1 MFLKIF
7 LAAITVCSL
16 LGCLGA
22 NRRDNKRIAAVVAI
36 VALILFTVATLAESS
51 IKAKEA
57 QAAAVKKEATITG
70 KGDAWGTIT
79 IKDDT
84 GETREYYWKCH
95 SLRLLQFHFQNYY
108 LQAAEVFR
116 RLLFCLAAFSH
127 APSRLVLP
135 CRRFFSL
142 KKLLK
147 NLLTFHTLYS
157 WRNRCYFFTVCSISY

>member
-22 NRRDNKRIAAVVAI
+22 NRRDNKRIAAV

-84 GETREYYWKCH
+84 GETREYYWK
-95 SLRLLQFHFQNYY
+95 
-108 LQAAEVFR
+108 E
-116 RLLFCLAAFSH
+116 
-127 APSRLVLP
+127 
-135 CRRFFSL
+135 
-142 KKLLK
+142 KEKE
-147 NLLTFHTLYS
+147 
-157 WRNRCYFFTVCSISY
+157 

>member
-57 QAAAVKKEATITG
+57 QAAAVQKSAEITG
-70 KGDAWGTIT
+70 NGDAWGTIT
-79 IKDDT
+79 IKSG
-84 GETREYYWKCH
+84 GETKEYYWK
-95 SLRLLQFHFQNYY
+95 
-108 LQAAEVFR
+108 E
-116 RLLFCLAAFSH
+116 
-127 APSRLVLP
+127 
-135 CRRFFSL
+135 
-142 KKLLK
+142 KEKE
-147 NLLTFHTLYS
+147 
-157 WRNRCYFFTVCSISY
+157 

>member
-16 LGCLGA
+16 LGCQGA
-22 NRRDNKRIAAVVAI
+22 NRRDNKRLAAVVAV

-84 GETREYYWKCH
+84 GETREYYWK
-95 SLRLLQFHFQNYY
+95 
-108 LQAAEVFR
+108 E
-116 RLLFCLAAFSH
+116 
-127 APSRLVLP
+127 
-135 CRRFFSL
+135 
-142 KKLLK
+142 KEKE
-147 NLLTFHTLYS
+147 
-157 WRNRCYFFTVCSISY
+157 

>member
-16 LGCLGA
+16 LGCLG
-22 NRRDNKRIAAVVAI
+22 AI

-84 GETREYYWKCH
+84 GETREYYWK
-95 SLRLLQFHFQNYY
+95 
-108 LQAAEVFR
+108 E
-116 RLLFCLAAFSH
+116 
-127 APSRLVLP
+127 
-135 CRRFFSL
+135 
-142 KKLLK
+142 KEKE
-147 NLLTFHTLYS
+147 
-157 WRNRCYFFTVCSISY
+157 

>member
-57 QAAAVKKEATITG
+57 QAAAVKKKRRLPGRATHGERLPLRTTPEKPGNITG
-70 KGDAWGTIT
+70 K
-79 IKDDT
+79 
-84 GETREYYWKCH
+84 
-95 SLRLLQFHFQNYY
+95 
-108 LQAAEVFR
+108 R
-116 RLLFCLAAFSH
+116 RKR
-127 APSRLVLP
+127 SR
-135 CRRFFSL
+135 RA
-142 KKLLK
+142 
-147 NLLTFHTLYS
+147 
-157 WRNRCYFFTVCSISY
+157 

>member
-22 NRRDNKRIAAVVAI
+22 NRRDNKRLAAVVAV

-70 KGDAWGTIT
+70 KGERLPLRTTPEKPGNIT
-79 IKDDT
+79 GK
-84 GETREYYWKCH
+84 
-95 SLRLLQFHFQNYY
+95 
-108 LQAAEVFR
+108 R
-116 RLLFCLAAFSH
+116 RKR
-127 APSRLVLP
+127 SR
-135 CRRFFSL
+135 RA
-142 KKLLK
+142 
-147 NLLTFHTLYS
+147 
-157 WRNRCYFFTVCSISY
+157 

>member
-22 NRRDNKRIAAVVAI
+22 NRRDNKRLAAVVAI

-57 QAAAVKKEATITG
+57 QAAAVVKKEATITG

-84 GETREYYWKCH
+84 GEAREYYWK
-95 SLRLLQFHFQNYY
+95 
-108 LQAAEVFR
+108 E
-116 RLLFCLAAFSH
+116 
-127 APSRLVLP
+127 
-135 CRRFFSL
+135 
-142 KKLLK
+142 KEKE
-147 NLLTFHTLYS
+147 
-157 WRNRCYFFTVCSISY
+157 

>member
-57 QAAAVKKEATITG
+57 QAALRTTPEKPGNITG
-70 KGDAWGTIT
+70 K
-79 IKDDT
+79 
-84 GETREYYWKCH
+84 
-95 SLRLLQFHFQNYY
+95 
-108 LQAAEVFR
+108 R
-116 RLLFCLAAFSH
+116 RKR
-127 APSRLVLP
+127 SR
-135 CRRFFSL
+135 RA
-142 KKLLK
+142 
-147 NLLTFHTLYS
+147 
-157 WRNRCYFFTVCSISY
+157 

>member
-22 NRRDNKRIAAVVAI
+22 NRRDNKRLAVVVAI

-51 IKAKEA
+51 IIKAKEA

-84 GETREYYWKCH
+84 GETREYYWK
-95 SLRLLQFHFQNYY
+95 
-108 LQAAEVFR
+108 E
-116 RLLFCLAAFSH
+116 
-127 APSRLVLP
+127 
-135 CRRFFSL
+135 
-142 KKLLK
+142 KEKE
-147 NLLTFHTLYS
+147 
-157 WRNRCYFFTVCSISY
+157 

>member
-57 QAAAVKKEATITG
+57 QAAAVKKEATHGERLPLRTTPEKPGNITG
-70 KGDAWGTIT
+70 K
-79 IKDDT
+79 
-84 GETREYYWKCH
+84 
-95 SLRLLQFHFQNYY
+95 
-108 LQAAEVFR
+108 R
-116 RLLFCLAAFSH
+116 RKR
-127 APSRLVLP
+127 SR
-135 CRRFFSL
+135 RA
-142 KKLLK
+142 
-147 NLLTFHTLYS
+147 
-157 WRNRCYFFTVCSISY
+157 

>member
-22 NRRDNKRIAAVVAI
+22 NRRDNKRLAAVVAI

-51 IKAKEA
+51 I
-57 QAAAVKKEATITG
+57 KKEATITG

-84 GETREYYWKCH
+84 GETREYYWK
-95 SLRLLQFHFQNYY
+95 
-108 LQAAEVFR
+108 E
-116 RLLFCLAAFSH
+116 
-127 APSRLVLP
+127 
-135 CRRFFSL
+135 
-142 KKLLK
+142 KEKE
-147 NLLTFHTLYS
+147 
-157 WRNRCYFFTVCSISY
+157 

>member
-22 NRRDNKRIAAVVAI
+22 NRRDNKRLAAVVAI
-36 VALILFTVATLAESS
+36 ILFTVATLAESS

-84 GETREYYWKCH
+84 GETREYYWK
-95 SLRLLQFHFQNYY
+95 
-108 LQAAEVFR
+108 E
-116 RLLFCLAAFSH
+116 
-127 APSRLVLP
+127 
-135 CRRFFSL
+135 
-142 KKLLK
+142 KEKE
-147 NLLTFHTLYS
+147 
-157 WRNRCYFFTVCSISY
+157 